1 VSDSD
6 DDSHASLDGSRC
18 SFHPSEMS
26 VLRLSVALLLLSL
39 PLLWLPAGARA
50 QASERS
56 GVSVE
61 LSISEARADIDRR
74 SDSAAALYGSSVALL
89 LTGALGTGM
98 ATIFASLIGEG
109 DTISP
114 TVFIAFTTIGS
125 VCLLGHLITM
135 ITAISLD
142 VGVGVRDRRLHEA
155 HPRLFRLTSGA
166 GDVGLGFAL
175 DF

>member
-1 VSDSD
+1 MSDSD

-50 QASERS
+50 QASEQRE
-56 GVSVE
+56 GLE
-61 LSISEARADIDRR
+61 LSISEAMADIDRR
-74 SDSAAALYGSSVALL
+74 GDSAAALYGSSVALL
-89 LTGALGTGM
+89 VTGVVGLTAGPLIAM
-98 ATIFASLIGEG
+98 AAREG
-109 DTISP
+109 DTTSPSVLIAIS
-114 TVFIAFTTIGS
+114 TIGY
-125 VCLLGHLITM
+125 VCLLGHVITM
-135 ITAISLD
+135 ITAISYD
-142 VGVGVRDRRLHEA
+142 VGGSVRDRRLHEA
-155 HPRLFRLTSGA
+155 NPTLIRLTPGA